1 MASLEEIAASFRGVD
16 DELRVQLLLDFARK
30 LPAIPERLEAEA
42 ESHRVH
48 ECMTP
53 LWLWV
58 EKRDDGTRRLFIKVA
73 EEAPTIRGIAGV
85 LVEALDG
92 AVSEAFEAVPDDLI
106 GALGLQDIL
115 RMNRVVGI
123 AALVGRIRKASRDA

>member
-1 MASLEEIAASFRGVD
+1 VARLEEIASTFRGVD
-16 DELRVQLLLDFARK
+16 DELRVQLLLDYGKK
-30 LPAIPERLEAEA
+30 LPAIPEQLEAEA
-42 ESHRVH
+42 ETHRVH

-58 EKRDDGTRRLFIKVA
+58 EKQDDGTRRLFIKVA
-73 EEAPTIRGIAGV
+73 EEAPTIRGVAGV

-92 AVSEAFEAVPDDLI
+92 AVSEAYESIPEDLI
-106 GALGLQDIL
+106 GLLGLQNIL

-123 AALVGRIRKASRDA
+123 AALVGRIRKAAA